1 MAYNIKKIRE
11 KKKMTQEQ
19 LSKSSGVSRT
29 TIIKLENNEDAEVQ
43 VGTLKAL
50 ANALSVSVSELF
62 G

>member
-11 KKKMTQEQ
+11 EKKMTQEQ

>member
-11 KKKMTQEQ
+11 EKKMTQEQ

-29 TIIKLENNEDAEVQ
+29 TIIKLENSDDAEVQ

-50 ANALSVSVSELF
+50 ATALSVPVSKLF
-62 G
+62 C

>member
-11 KKKMTQEQ
+11 EKKMTQEQ
-19 LSKSSGVSRT
+19 LSKLSGVSRT
-29 TIIKLENNEDAEVQ
+29 TIIKLENSEDAEVQ

-50 ANALSVSVSELF
+50 ATALSVPVSKLF

>member
-11 KKKMTQEQ
+11 EKKMTQEQ

-29 TIIKLENNEDAEVQ
+29 TIIKLENSDDAEVQ

-50 ANALSVSVSELF
+50 ATALSVPVSKLF

>member
-29 TIIKLENNEDAEVQ
+29 TIIKLENSEDSEVQ

-50 ANALSVSVSELF
+50 ATALDVPVSKLF